1 MARKP
6 IKPSKAARNQRKQE
20 QHRQA
25 HLLNKQQALHR
36 LAQHLL
42 LLPKG

>member
-25 HLLNKQQALHR
+25 HLPNKQQALNR
-36 LAQHLL
+36 LGQHLQ
-42 LLPKG
+42 LLPQG